1 MANKIDLGGRIA
13 AITGGA
19 QGIGRAI
26 TERFLDSGAAVAIWD
41 RDLALAQ
48 KIAGELKSRGRIA
61 AFAADV
67 TKYPDIERA
76 RDETIKSFGRIDI
89 LVNNAGIAGPNVKTW
104 EYPLDAWRDVMAV
117 NLDGPFNCCR
127 ALAPA
132 MIAQNYGRIVNI
144 ASIAGKEG
152 NPNAPAYSASKAGV
166 IALTKSLGKEL
177 ATYDIAVNCITPAAA
192 KTAIFDQM
200 TQQHIDFM
208 LSKIPR
214 GRFVTVEEIASL
226 AAFCAS
232 ADCSFTTGAV
242 FDISGGRA
250 TY

>member
-1 MANKIDLGGRIA
+1 MANSIDLTGRSA
-13 AITGGA
+13 VVTGGA
-19 QGIGRAI
+19 QGIGRAVV
-26 TERFLDSGAAVAIWD
+26 ERFLDSGARVAIWD
-41 RDLALAQ
+41 RDHTLAKKTAAELAN
-48 KIAGELKSRGRIA
+48 RGQVTA
-61 AFAADV
+61 VAADV
-67 TKYPDIERA
+67 TDLASVEAA
-76 RDETIKSFGRIDI
+76 RDTTLAAFGRIDI

-104 EYPLDAWRDVMAV
+104 DYPPEAWADVLAI
-117 NLDGPFNCCR
+117 NLTGPFNCCR
-127 ALAPA
+127 ALVPT
-132 MIAQNYGRIVNI
+132 MIAQNYGRIVNV

-200 TQQHIDFM
+200 SQEHIDYM

-214 GRFVTVEEIASL
+214 GRFVTVDEIAAL
-226 AAFCAS
+226 VAFCAS

>member
-1 MANKIDLGGRIA
+1 MELEGKIAIVTGAGR
-13 AITGGA
+13 
-19 QGIGRAI
+19 GIGR
-26 TERFLDSGAAVAIWD
+26 GAA
-41 RDLALAQ
+41 LELAQ
-48 KIAGELKSRGRIA
+48 MGADIVVAELDRAGAERTAAEVKTLGRRA
-61 AFAADV
+61 RVVPTDV
-67 TKYPDIERA
+67 TSLTDLRTMAERTQA
-76 RDETIKSFGRIDI
+76 DFGRIDI
-89 LVNNAGIAGPNVKTW
+89 LVNNAGIAGPNTKTW
-104 EYPLDAWRDVMAV
+104 EYPLDAWRSVLSI
-117 NLDGPFNCCR
+117 NLDGPFHCCR

-152 NPNAPAYSASKAGV
+152 NPNAPAYSASKAGL

-177 ATYDIAVNCITPAAA
+177 ASHDISVNCITPAAA

-200 TQQHIDFM
+200 TQEHIDFM

-214 GRFVTVEEIASL
+214 GRFVTVDEIASL

-232 ADCSFTTGAV
+232 SDCSFTTGAV